1 MKDSLNG
8 SPKGDDDATAYTG
21 NAIVTG
27 SNGKVYKNKFMS
39 VCTFILVMELCER
52 LAYYTLQTNLSIFI
66 QKHLN
71 TSPAKASMITGLFNA
86 LVYVTPLIGAYVADV
101 ILGRYKTIMVFSSL
115 YIVGLY
121 LVGVASYPHIESAA
135 LFYIAL
141 FGLICVGAGGIKSN
155 VVTMG
160 ADQFNPV
167 TELRQMESFF
177 NWFYWMI
184 NVGSLIAT
192 MFLANFAL
200 NGGVGIS
207 AFYAFSA
214 SFFLSAIFFT
224 VALFVFFLGRNR
236 YYKAPADGSAL
247 VKFIQISLFASRT
260 NMNGMALIVGF
271 LLLLVGII
279 LNVVLTLIGE
289 GDAHQV
295 LSYINGALIFIGI
308 VLNIGFGR
316 NVDWIEASRS
326 ANGGRWSDEEVD
338 GAWEVLRLFP
348 YLGFQISFWTVYN
361 NMGGPWNNQ
370 GCQMDCRVFSSTS
383 QYNPGSWS
391 FWDTVSIVLL
401 VPVFDKVIYPVWGKA
416 FGTPTP
422 LQKIGTGYL
431 ISILCMVLS
440 GIVEIARRNASVI
453 PDLYSVCGAAD
464 ENRPV
469 NDLSLWA
476 QMPQYFLLGVGE
488 ILASITAYDL
498 FYNQVPQNMK
508 SVCQGLNLLTTAL
521 GGTVNLVIQNIFVKE
536 TPQNLNEGHQ
546 EYLYFTMAAFGAISL
561 AVFVVVSRSFVYKQ
575 IEDPEAGEDGYR
587 KSSYQRSIE
596 ARSSIIG

>member
-1 MKDSLNG
+1 MKDSMNG
-8 SPKGDDDATAYTG
+8 SPKGGAPYEEAT
-21 NAIVTG
+21 VTG
-27 SNGKVYKNKFMS
+27 ANGRVYKNKFVS
-39 VCTFILVMELCER
+39 VCSFILVMELCER
-52 LAYYTLQTNLSIFI
+52 LAYYTMQTNLSIFI
-66 QKHLN
+66 QKHLD

-86 LVYVTPLIGAYVADV
+86 LVYVTPLLGAYVADV
-101 ILGRYKTIMVFSSL
+101 VLGRYSTIIYFSL
-115 YIVGLY
+115 AYIVGLY
-121 LVGVASYPHIESAA
+121 LVAIAAWPTLESAA

-141 FGLICVGAGGIKSN
+141 FGLICIGAGGIKSN

-192 MFLANFAL
+192 MWLANFAL
-200 NGGVGIS
+200 NGGLGITPYYS
-207 AFYAFSA
+207 FSA
-214 SFFLSAIFFT
+214 SFFLAAIFFT
-224 VALFVFFLGRNR
+224 IALAVFWLGRNR
-236 YYKAPADGSAL
+236 FFKAPADGSAL
-247 VKFIQISLFASRT
+247 ARFVQISLFAAKT
-260 NMNGMALIVGF
+260 NKNGIALIVGF
-271 LLLLVGII
+271 VLLLIGLI

-289 GDAHQV
+289 GDAHQI
-295 LSYINGALIFIGI
+295 LSYINGAIIFVGI
-308 VLNIGFGR
+308 ILNIAFGR
-316 NVDWIEASRS
+316 NVDWVEASRS
-326 ANGGRWSDEEVD
+326 ANGGRWNDEEVD

-370 GCQMDCRVFSSTS
+370 GCQMDCRVFSSTE

-391 FWDTVSIVLL
+391 FWDTISIVAL
-401 VPVFDKVIYPVWGKA
+401 VPVFDKVIYPMWAKMTGRA
-416 FGTPTP
+416 PTA
-422 LQKIGTGYL
+422 LQKIGAGYFVA
-431 ISILCMVLS
+431 IVCMIIS
-440 GIVEIARRNASVI
+440 GIVEIARRNAPVLEIHSI
-453 PDLYSVCGAAD
+453 CSAPG

-476 QMPQYFLLGVGE
+476 QMPQYFLLGIGE

-536 TPQNLNEGHQ
+536 TPQNLNDGHQ
-546 EYLYFTMAAFGAISL
+546 EYLYFTMAAFGAICL
-561 AVFVVVSRSFVYKQ
+561 GLFIVVSRSFVYK
-575 IEDPEAGEDGYR
+575 ETASDDMDGEHR